1 MPRPRPLSLVVLA
14 FTLLTWTSGARSQ
27 TPSTGTLPG
36 SGSRW
41 TLRPVDA
48 SSANR
53 SSRTRIVTL
62 AGPGPTSRLIPA
74 VTDTALATPVLTGE
88 GDNELPAD
96 AQIAAARIRP
106 DYLIRPSL
114 GGGMPSGYVGGWG
127 DYFIA
132 GSAGTPGNLREGV
145 VDGSINMG
153 LGFGDP
159 LRSVGLDVY
168 WGISSIKQFN
178 AGGSVGF
185 SAGRILVNQP
195 ELQVAVAGGLIDAFS
210 YSNEVGVT
218 PVNGYGAVTV
228 AIPLQPRNPDFRRM
242 AQLTLGGGGSGFAQ
256 INSNFQSTT
265 TGYFMA
271 AGMELF
277 PNLGLSMGVSTRSK
291 NVNLS
296 FIPFRT
302 LPIFVNLAGVDLF
315 NETPWGTVGVLTVG
329 WGDNLQRGLTGEVP

>member
-1 MPRPRPLSLVVLA
+1 MVSLI
-14 FTLLTWTSGARSQ
+14 G
-27 TPSTGTLPG
+27 TGP
-36 SGSRW
+36 
-41 TLRPVDA
+41 
-48 SSANR
+48 
-53 SSRTRIVTL
+53 SSRV
-62 AGPGPTSRLIPA
+62 IPA
-74 VTDTALATPVLTGE
+74 GSDSDLATPPLTGE
-88 GDNELPAD
+88 GDNGLPAD

-106 DYLIRPSL
+106 PYLIRPSL
-114 GGGMPSGYVGGWG
+114 GGGMPSGYVSGWG

-132 GSAGTPGNLREGV
+132 GSAGTPGKLREGV

-159 LRSVGLDVY
+159 VRNVGLEVY

-228 AIPLQPRNPDFRRM
+228 AVPLQPRNPEFRRM
-242 AQLTLGGGGSGFAQ
+242 AQLTLGGGGTGFAQ
-256 INSNFQSTT
+256 ISNNFQSST
-265 TGYFMA
+265 TGYFMS
-271 AGMELF
+271 AGMEVF
-277 PNLGLSMGVSTRSK
+277 PNLGLSLGVSTRSK

-296 FIPFRT
+296 FVPFRT

-315 NETPWGTVGVLTVG
+315 DETPWGTVGVLTIG
-329 WGDNLQRGLTGEVP
+329 WGDNLQRGLTGEMP

>member
-1 MPRPRPLSLVVLA
+1 MWTPLGHA
-14 FTLLTWTSGARSQ
+14 QTWATTTNPG
-27 TPSTGTLPG
+27 TGTRWTVRPADPSSSIPSSTPRLVAL
-36 SGSRW
+36 SGSA
-41 TLRPVDA
+41 P
-48 SSANR
+48 S
-53 SSRTRIVTL
+53 
-62 AGPGPTSRLIPA
+62 SRLIPA
-74 VTDTALATPVLTGE
+74 GDETALASPPQTGE
-88 GDNELPAD
+88 GGLREPAD
-96 AQIAAARIRP
+96 AEVMAARGSLP
-106 DYLIRPSL
+106 YLIRPSL

-132 GSAGTPGNLREGV
+132 GSAGTPGKLREGV
-145 VDGSINMG
+145 VDGSVNMG

-159 LRSVGLDVY
+159 IRSVGLEVY

-195 ELQVAVAGGLIDAFS
+195 ELQLAVAGGLIDAFS
-210 YSNEVGVT
+210 YSNEAGVT

-228 AIPLQPRNPDFRRM
+228 AIPLQPRDPEFRRM
-242 AQLTLGGGGSGFAQ
+242 AQFTVGGGGTGFAQ
-256 INSNFQSTT
+256 INSNFQSST

-271 AGMELF
+271 AGVELF

-296 FIPFRT
+296 FVPFRS

-315 NETPWGTVGVLTVG
+315 DETPWGTVGVLTVG